1 MSDGIPV
8 TYVPARNTVFL
19 SFALAWAEVLEADD
33 IFIGVNALDYRGYP
47 DCRPEYIA
55 AYEQM
60 ANLATKRG
68 VEGHQLR
75 IHTPL
80 IELTKA
86 EIIRRGLELGV
97 DYALTRSCYD
107 PIAGRR
113 GVRAVR
119 LLRTAA
125 QGLRRERPSRPGPI
139 PAGRRCMTSAAPA
152 TEARVKPQLSGH
164 RDLRPDDPGRGRR
177 GRPATHFVRLGGC
190 DYRCSWCDTMYAVD
204 PAAVRANARRLSSD
218 RDR

>member
-1 MSDGIPV
+1 MGEGIPV

-19 SFALAWAEVLEADD
+19 SFALAWAEVLEADH
-33 IFIGVNALDYRGYP
+33 IFIGVNALDYCGYP

-68 VEGHQLR
+68 VEGHRLA

-80 IELTKA
+80 IDLTKA
-86 EIIRRGLELGV
+86 EIIQRGLDLGV

-107 PIAGRR
+107 PSPTRR
-113 GVRAVR
+113 GVRRVR
-119 LLRTAA
+119 LVRAAAARASPRTASPTPRPTSA
-125 QGLRRERPSRPGPI
+125 GERRVTHAAAAARAASRAPRRPSRSSRSSARRSRARAPRPGC
-139 PAGRRCMTSAAPA
+139 RR
-152 TEARVKPQLSGH
+152 
-164 RDLRPDDPGRGRR
+164 
-177 GRPATHFVRLGGC
+177 HFVRLGGC

-204 PAAVRANARRLSSD
+204 PAAVRAQRRAR
-218 RDR
+218 